1 MTILFTKNPKLKIYK
16 FSVKL
21 KDCQY
26 NHNFLWWIFIQVI
39 CNFVLNYGQSAA
51 LLFYLFEPILGETI
65 YGR

>member
-26 NHNFLWWIFIQVI
+26 NHNFCDEYLYKLYVI
-39 CNFVLNYGQSAA
+39 LFSIMVKVLLSCSISLNP
-51 LLFYLFEPILGETI
+51 F
-65 YGR
+65 